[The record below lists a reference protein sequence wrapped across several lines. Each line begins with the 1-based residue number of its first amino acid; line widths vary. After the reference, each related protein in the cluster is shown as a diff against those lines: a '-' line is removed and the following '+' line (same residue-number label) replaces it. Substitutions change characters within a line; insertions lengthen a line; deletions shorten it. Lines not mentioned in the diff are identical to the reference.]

1 MRRRAKCGAPEAG
14 AATDAMRRTLG
25 LAMSA
30 GEEQRRGAL
39 ECWRSAGGWSAG
51 VLAGRSAGR
60 LASWS
65 ADGPE
70 LLRLSAR
77 AGDATAAK
85 CAMAWLLAAQSD
97 VRRTTRGRC

>member
-30 GEEQRRGAL
+30 GEEQRL

-65 ADGPE
+65 ADGPG
-70 LLRLSAR
+70 LLRLSAS

>member
-1 MRRRAKCGAPEAG
+1 MGHLGPAPRPMPCDGRSDWRCLPE
-14 AATDAMRRTLG
+14 
-25 LAMSA
+25 
-30 GEEQRRGAL
+30 
-39 ECWRSAGGWSAG
+39 RSAGGWSAG

-70 LLRLSAR
+70 LLRLSAS